1 MASDKKV
8 APAVHATRK
17 RLRAAY
23 NKGYNARKHY
33 EKEQRGV
40 NGFLAPARSASESVE
55 ATTKKTEVVL
65 NIGSVRIQINTE
77 D

>member
-1 MASDKKV
+1 MKKEKP
-8 APAVHATRK
+8 APVVHATRK

-23 NKGYNARKHY
+23 NKGYNARKRL
-33 EKEQRGV
+33 EKAQRGE
-40 NGFLAPARSASESVE
+40 NGFLAAPEVVAA
-55 ATTKKTEVVL
+55 TKKTEVVL

>member
-1 MASDKKV
+1 MAVKKIPV
-8 APAVHATRK
+8 VHATRK

-23 NKGYNARKHY
+23 NKGY
-33 EKEQRGV
+33 
-40 NGFLAPARSASESVE
+40 LAGRRSPTVTLVGEHGKLASEE
-55 ATTKKTEVVL
+55 EKTKKTEVVL

>member
-1 MASDKKV
+1 MAVKKD
-8 APAVHATRK
+8 APVHATRK

-33 EKEQRGV
+33 EKAQRGA
-40 NGFLAPARSASESVE
+40 NGFLEPSRSATESVE
-55 ATTKKTEVVL
+55 AKSKKTEVVL
-65 NIGSVRIQINTE
+65 NIGAVRIQINTE